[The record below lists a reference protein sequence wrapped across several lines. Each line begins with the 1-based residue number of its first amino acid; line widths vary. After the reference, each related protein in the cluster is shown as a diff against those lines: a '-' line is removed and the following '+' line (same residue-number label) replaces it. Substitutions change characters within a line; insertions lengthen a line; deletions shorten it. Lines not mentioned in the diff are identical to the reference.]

1 MTNSRGQNYM
11 AASTDTVPPYFSK
24 YRPNY
29 SLCRRP
35 VISSTETGLE
45 LVTGSCVC
53 SLARARTHPGNL
65 CNPSSGMFSCHFKI
79 QKPFQ
84 QLTHLITPAKLS
96 HLGCCYKSDV
106 MTGFPRQVSDR
117 VISQRANPW
126 LPRLRADLCCE
137 SGCVCVNLWV
147 Q

>member
-1 MTNSRGQNYM
+1 MNVISLSTSILRKKWVIRKGIWTPMMLSNKISPSWIVASLVLEMANSRVPNYI

-53 SLARARTHPGNL
+53 SLARALTHPGDLRNPA
-65 CNPSSGMFSCHFKI
+65 PSSGMFSCHFKI

-84 QLTHLITPAKLS
+84 HLTHSP
-96 HLGCCYKSDV
+96 
-106 MTGFPRQVSDR
+106 
-117 VISQRANPW
+117 N
-126 LPRLRADLCCE
+126 
-137 SGCVCVNLWV
+137 
-147 Q
+147 